1 MLIAGFTAN
10 ALEPI
15 FSTPF
20 PIVIS
25 VRSLYANAPLST
37 VFTLSGILIFV
48 SAHSEKALFPICVMP
63 SSRTTLSSFSQP
75 LNKLSGISPIFAG
88 IGAISV
94 RLLQA
99 PNARSPSISRDFGK
113 FSICVR
119 SLFSLKALS
128 PISLT
133 LSGNCRTGQLLY
145 SNADVPMD
153 SSPLPSVR
161 PLLREQL

>member
-63 SSRTTLSSFSQP
+63 SSRTTLSSFS
-75 LNKLSGISPIFAG
+75 
-88 IGAISV
+88 
-94 RLLQA
+94 LLQA